1 MKFHDNWKAMLLTM
15 EPQMAVR
22 FLGYIFAYQ
31 DNDIEPNLNSTKSNN
46 AEQIIWVGIKSQIDK
61 DRAESH
67 ENIDDLIAEVEA
79 SISESE
85 ALRAESEALRAE
97 SEARISETDR
107 LITES
112 KALIANFEKNQPG
125 KPYNIEKTRKDTND
139 GIVE

>member
-67 ENIDDLIAEVEA
+67 ENIEDLIAEVEA
-79 SISESE
+79 SIS
-85 ALRAESEALRAE
+85 ESEALRAE

>member
-85 ALRAESEALRAE
+85 ALRAESEA
-97 SEARISETDR
+97 RISETDR

>member
-1 MKFHDNWKAMLLTM
+1 
-15 EPQMAVR
+15 MAVR

-85 ALRAESEALRAE
+85 ALRAESEA
-97 SEARISETDR
+97 RITETDR

-112 KALIANFEKNQPG
+112 KALISNFEKNQPG

>member
-85 ALRAESEALRAE
+85 AIRAE

>member
-46 AEQIIWVGIKSQIDK
+46 AEQIIWVGINSQIDK

-79 SISESE
+79 SIS
-85 ALRAESEALRAE
+85 ESEALRAE

>member
-79 SISESE
+79 
-85 ALRAESEALRAE
+85 
-97 SEARISETDR
+97 RISETDR